1 MTVKIRCKG
10 DVIANDYA
18 DVYDWFGYDYVSPQT
33 VADGLADAKP
43 GEEVAVDINSGGGSV
58 FAASEIY
65 SLLQDYAGPVTINIQ
80 GLAASAA
87 SVIAMAGDTINMSPT
102 AQIMIHKAS
111 TATIGNADD
120 LAHDS
125 EVLSTT
131 DRSIASAYEAKTGLD
146 EGTILQMMSKETWM
160 DAKTALDKGFAD
172 NIIVRKQPAVVN
184 QVASIGHGND
194 FLDKIKQLIAN
205 QAHQDVEP
213 ENTKETKDGPLPKAD
228 EQPKTK
234 AHSALYYEKL
244 NILKGVTRW
253 ISMN

>member
-10 DVIANDYA
+10 DVISNDYA

-33 VADGLADAKP
+33 VSNGLDSANPD
-43 GEEVAVDINSGGGSV
+43 EEVIVDINSGGGSV

-65 SLLQDYAGPVTINIQ
+65 SLLQGHSGPVTVNIQ

-87 SVIAMAGDTINMSPT
+87 SVIAMAGDTVNMAPT

-111 TATIGNADD
+111 VVTSGNADD

-125 EVLSTT
+125 EMMSTT
-131 DRSIASAYEAKTGLD
+131 DRSIASAYETKTGLD
-146 EGTILQMMSKETWM
+146 ESAILQMMAKETWM

-184 QVASIGHGND
+184 QAASIGCNND
-194 FLDKIKQLIAN
+194 ILDKVKQLIAN
-205 QAHQDVEP
+205 QVHQTEKP
-213 ENTKETKDGPLPKAD
+213 KDESLPQAD
-228 EQPKTK
+228 NQPMAK
-234 AHSALYYEKL
+234 AHSDLYIAKL
-244 NILKGVTRW
+244 NILKGVTK
-253 ISMN
+253 